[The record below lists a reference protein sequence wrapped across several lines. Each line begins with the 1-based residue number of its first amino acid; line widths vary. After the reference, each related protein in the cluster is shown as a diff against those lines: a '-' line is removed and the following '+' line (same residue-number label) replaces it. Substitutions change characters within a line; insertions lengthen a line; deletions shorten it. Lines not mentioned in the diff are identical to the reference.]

1 MDGSTGNHLTRD
13 ISSVIVSLSNKRS
26 MTTTLLPGLLSLCFN
41 TIVLCETTP
50 VSGKNYDY
58 PEKSCYVDGVFYKKC
73 RDYQDD

>member
-41 TIVLCETTP
+41 TIVLCESVPQEGTKYYT
-50 VSGKNYDY
+50 SG
-58 PEKSCYVDGVFYKKC
+58 KSCYVDGVFYKKC
-73 RDYQDD
+73 ENIDD